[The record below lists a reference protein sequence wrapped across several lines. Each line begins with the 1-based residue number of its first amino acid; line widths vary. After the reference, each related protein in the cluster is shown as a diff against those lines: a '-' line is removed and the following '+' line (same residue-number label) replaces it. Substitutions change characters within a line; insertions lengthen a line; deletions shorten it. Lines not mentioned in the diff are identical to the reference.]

1 MVLQPAANIHSDADS
16 IDWSESWMVGD
27 ALRARKL
34 RDEDQLCAAAAAYI
48 NFIWANLMLK
58 RFGGADCEE
67 PQQLTK
73 MVKQFDHLIQL

>member
-1 MVLQPAANIHSDADS
+1 MVLRAAENIDSDADS
-16 IDWSESWMVGD
+16 VDWSECWMAGD
-27 ALRARKL
+27 QS
-34 RDEDQLCAAAAAYI
+34 EDQLCSAAAYI

-73 MVKQFDHLIQL
+73 MVKQFDRLIQL